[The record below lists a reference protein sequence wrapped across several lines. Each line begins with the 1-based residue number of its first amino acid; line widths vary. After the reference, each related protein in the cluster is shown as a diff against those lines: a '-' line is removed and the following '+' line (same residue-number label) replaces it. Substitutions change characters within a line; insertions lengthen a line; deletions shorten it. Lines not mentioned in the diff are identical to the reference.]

1 MKNMKKQTKTKA
13 AALMIGLS
21 LASMDLTYG
30 SSVVEEL
37 VEGARN
43 VVRQV
48 DQRVDDELR
57 EAIRDMERATGI
69 RVLRPTVAERLQ
81 DAFEN
86 IGRWFRDHLPDLRGF

>member
-21 LASMDLTYG
+21 LASMDLTYE

-43 VVRQV
+43 VVRQI
-48 DQRVDDELR
+48 DQRVDD
-57 EAIRDMERATGI
+57 
-69 RVLRPTVAERLQ
+69 
-81 DAFEN
+81 
-86 IGRWFRDHLPDLRGF
+86 